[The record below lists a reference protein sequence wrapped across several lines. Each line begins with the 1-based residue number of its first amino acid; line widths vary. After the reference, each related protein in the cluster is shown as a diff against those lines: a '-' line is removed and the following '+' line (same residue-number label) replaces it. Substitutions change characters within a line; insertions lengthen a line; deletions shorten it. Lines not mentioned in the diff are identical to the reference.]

1 MELGY
6 FNKLE
11 TLDILRMCY
20 FSISL
25 PMVKIEKHQQE
36 KADKSYLCSCVDS
49 MFNNVK
55 LTLSRIPII
64 FTVN

>member
-25 PMVKIEKHQQE
+25 PMVKIEKHTNR
-36 KADKSYLCSCVDS
+36 K
-49 MFNNVK
+49 K
-55 LTLSRIPII
+55 LTNRICVLVLTPYLKM
-64 FTVN
+64 